1 MEADKERIIPIT
13 ILSSQHHHQHKS
25 DENDNKGLSRSAA
38 NNNNDQRPKRQSLV
52 VTLEDGTVTETLGIL
67 EKQESSDQGNSSLS
81 IQELEQP
88 VVRMVPIKLETEGKM
103 IQKEPEES
111 MQTQA
116 QFTNFT
122 HQEFSDDKRKFF
134 AKYAFMRM
142 ATKNFFLLGEKCKM
156 FLFYF
161 LVSKNWI
168 FKKEKK

>member
-142 ATKNFFLLGEKCKM
+142 ATKNFFFVGGKM
-156 FLFYF
+156 QNVSVLF

>member
-81 IQELEQP
+81 IQELEHQP

-142 ATKNFFLLGEKCKM
+142 ATKNFFCWGKNAKCFCSIFGEQKLD
-156 FLFYF
+156 F
-161 LVSKNWI
+161 
-168 FKKEKK
+168 

>member
-13 ILSSQHHHQHKS
+13 ILSSQHHHHHKS

-81 IQELEQP
+81 IQELEHQP

-142 ATKNFFLLGEKCKM
+142 ATKNFFFCWGKNAKCFCSIFGEQKLD
-156 FLFYF
+156 F
-161 LVSKNWI
+161 
-168 FKKEKK
+168 